1 MVQSGENWLK
11 VGKMAHTG
19 SKCSKWL
26 KHDQMVPNDKQN
38 LKINQNDASLCKMV
52 EQFRKNC

>member
-38 LKINQNDASLCKMV
+38 FAAH
-52 EQFRKNC
+52 